1 MSAFESSQIHAKVQ
15 QALFR
20 RMLAV
25 NRLVPNGV
33 ESPGVGSAQNLKDS
47 LATGQAFLPQDII
60 IGDKNPYE
68 QQILRSAFCKVSA
81 DVVDTNTGDIMNFS
95 SYITGGPGGKGEA
108 TQANRPISF
117 KDKINPD
124 SNSYRGDTGVQ
135 SVSIAQKSYFMNE
148 ITINWICPDPMDFEK
163 RIQPIFLKH
172 GRMIFVEF
180 GFGINSSTEFKQLS
194 QIGTKS
200 VAGENNPL
208 DREILLL
215 NSAHPDKYQVFR
227 GLVTK
232 YDFKITD
239 YGGYSGTITLAS
251 KGKNILETPL
261 QKATKQTST
270 STSTELGVNDYK
282 KKLKEKIEKESK
294 TTEEQGEDF
303 IGPQKS
309 TEKELKEKFSDTEVH
324 FKAVIEALPEVVDRY
339 VKQAEPKG
347 VTITEN
353 NQGKKDAVIPPVRK
367 LNYYYKNGA
376 MNYFF
381 GAGVDINPDDDPWF
395 GPVVTK
401 LYEEVKQAGGELV
414 DSKET
419 FWKRAW
425 GGVKLLGAAG
435 LAVAGAVGSGVVAA
449 GVAVVATG
457 AAVVTAGRAL
467 LKVGKMATEELFES
481 EINDKQEK
489 STHLVTWGW
498 FEDHIL
504 NSFFQVQASTSN
516 GTQTLQ
522 QIRSVHLPYKY
533 EVEQYINTEE
543 GKRKSQINR
552 QDKSYNKALKVEI
565 ESQEEGGEAST
576 EEEFQNVQRLIEA
589 NDKMSVVSDSKYFVS
604 NRCANSPS
612 LQSIGLDSVVIP
624 GQTNKF
630 WEEEVVSGSQF
641 EPTPNQQLDVGQA
654 GVAIGTTVATAAGF
668 ANPVSLVAAGTYL
681 FKKRNQNIDQQVV
694 RKLYGVINEE
704 FPSFKVD
711 DSMESGYIRNLV
723 FDVKYLQDSF
733 KDITN
738 LKQGLRDFW
747 AKVKTD
753 MFDYNGFQI
762 TQDLSDDGRIGI
774 TDTNYQNPIENA
786 KDLLSSKKQ
795 SQAEEF
801 ADEKALSNKM
811 FFLPVYT
818 KNSIVRSFSV
828 GLKLTDKA
836 ASMAALGSNIGT
848 DGKSPTYHYD
858 VGIESFAQA
867 TALQSGKD
875 KSSEIADSFNLTK
888 EQVEREQ
895 KLKNLV
901 VNDLHTFV
909 GGTDKIG
916 SSANIQHGNKT
927 GQTGLIT
934 DNSGVDFSGVSEV
947 LKNIDDINNELENLD
962 DTKDKDGGKDSKEKL
977 GSIYDNKGR
986 MKKRP
991 KELISSTIN
1000 KSLGP
1005 NPNQEGHYNLNKTII
1020 PIELSLTLDG
1030 IGGLRVGNMFKTD
1043 YLPELYRKYSYF
1055 TITEVSHAV
1064 GMGGWTTDITA
1075 MMKLDRVK
1083 MIEDGLITKR
1093 GGNVSTKAS
1102 NEELLQNAQDAGRD
1116 YYFDNE
1122 GKYTV
1127 IEKPTDE
1134 PDKTAEEKELIQP
1147 VEETITTTEPTT
1159 KRTDGVRLKSGKVLY
1174 PRDKG
1179 YEEANIVK
1187 KRELD
1192 KKRKDEIPSIV
1203 PDPTQPSSYNTR

>member
-47 LATGQAFLPQDII
+47 LATGQAFLPQDIV
-60 IGDKNPYE
+60 GDKNPYE
-68 QQILRSAFCKVSA
+68 QQIIRSAFCKVSA
-81 DVVDTNTGDIMNFS
+81 DVLVEKDIMSFS

-148 ITINWICPDPMDFEK
+148 ITINWVCPDPMDFES

-180 GFGINSSTEFKQLS
+180 GFGVNSSDEFEQLS
-194 QIGTKS
+194 QIGTKTLKK
-200 VAGENNPL
+200 L

-251 KGKNILETPL
+251 KGKNILETPI
-261 QKATKQTST
+261 QKATQQTST
-270 STSTELGVNDYK
+270 STSVELGVNDYK
-282 KKLKEKIEKESK
+282 NKIKEKIEKEKKDSS
-294 TTEEQGEDF
+294 TDNEEGT
-303 IGPQKS
+303 S
-309 TEKELKEKFSDTEVH
+309 ATEKELKDKFSNTEVH
-324 FKAVIEALPEVVDRY
+324 FKAVIEALPEVVDAY
-339 VKQAEPKG
+339 VKQAPLVG
-347 VTITEN
+347 VSITKDN
-353 NQGKKDAVIPPVRK
+353 KGKKDAVIPPARK
-367 LNYYYKNGA
+367 LNYHYKNGA

-419 FWKRAW
+419 FWMRTW
-425 GGVKLLGAAG
+425 GGIKLLGT
-435 LAVAGAVGSGVVAA
+435 AVLSPIL
-449 GVAVVATG
+449 ATG
-457 AAVVTAGRAL
+457 AAIGTGGRAL

-504 NSFFQVQASTSN
+504 NSFFQVQASTN
-516 GTQTLQ
+516 TDEGTQTLQ

-533 EVEQYINTEE
+533 EVEQYINTETDK
-543 GKRKSQINR
+543 GKAERRKSQIDR
-552 QDKSYNKALKVEI
+552 QANSYDEALLREI
-565 ESQEEGGEAST
+565 ESQEEGNEAST

-589 NDKMSVVSDSKYFVS
+589 NDKMSVVSDFEYFVS

-630 WEEEVVSGSQF
+630 YEEVVVSGSQV
-641 EPTPNQQLDVGQA
+641 EPTPDQQLDAGQLA
-654 GVAIGTTVATAAGF
+654 VAFGTFLGTAIGSANPLSLTAA
-668 ANPVSLVAAGTYL
+668 ATYL
-681 FKKRNQNIDQQVV
+681 FVKRNENIDQQVV
-694 RKLYGVINEE
+694 RQLYQEINKV
-704 FPSFKVD
+704 FPNFKVD

-762 TQDLSDDGRIGI
+762 TQDLSDDGRVGI
-774 TDTNYQNPIENA
+774 TDTKYQNPIENA

-818 KNSIVRSFSV
+818 KNSIVRSFSI

-836 ASMAALGSNIGT
+836 ASMAALGSNFGT

-858 VGIESFAQA
+858 IGIESFAQA
-867 TALQSGKD
+867 TALQSGPD
-875 KSSEIADSFNLTK
+875 KSANKEIVDTYNLTK

-909 GGTDKIG
+909 GGTDRVG
-916 SSANIQHGNKT
+916 SGAVTEHGNKT
-927 GQTGLIT
+927 GQTGKIK
-934 DNSGVDFSGVSEV
+934 DNIEGKGIDFSGVSEV

-962 DTKDKDGGKDSKEKL
+962 DTKNKDNVEKEKIV
-977 GSIYDNKGR
+977 SIYDNKGR
-986 MKKRP
+986 MKKRA

-1005 NPNQEGHYNLNKTII
+1005 NPKQEGHYNLNKTII

-1064 GMGGWTTDITA
+1064 GMSGWTTDITA

-1116 YYFDNE
+1116 YYFNNE

-1127 IEKPTDE
+1127 IEKPTDK

-1174 PRDKG
+1174 PRDEG

-1187 KRELD
+1187 KTELS
-1192 KKRKDEIPSIV
+1192 KKSNNFQGEFNFN
-1203 PDPTQPSSYNTR
+1203 SSKSEAYKRG